1 MRLEKVELQDAVLM
15 LDIQKQAF
23 GKYALKY
30 GNFDSN
36 PYDMDLHRMEFNIKY
51 RFGRYEKIIVDNQI
65 VGGIFAFELDVP
77 TIKKIAQFYVLPQYQ
92 KMGYGKQALDMF
104 IRTDKKV
111 KKWFVDTI
119 LQEDANVEF
128 YQDFGFEIIDE
139 EEEHEGLTFVTMLKN
154 VKI

>member
-92 KMGYGKQALDMF
+92 KKGYGKQALDMF
-104 IRTDKKV
+104 IRTDEKV

-119 LQEDANVEF
+119 LQEDSNVEF
-128 YQDFGFEIIDE
+128 YHDFGFEIIDE
-139 EEEHEGLTFVTMLKN
+139 EEEHEGLTFVTMLK
-154 VKI
+154 KC